1 MSRMYNS
8 SNLVKI
14 ALAGSITVVQIQ
26 MLEQQPYV
34 MDVVT
39 MIAPALRHQQISNIQ
54 GDASNKQ
61 INTIFGTVDKQI
73 IQKRYVQN

>member
-1 MSRMYNS
+1 
-8 SNLVKI
+8 
-14 ALAGSITVVQIQ
+14 

-39 MIAPALRHQQISNIQ
+39 MIAPALRHQQISNIK